1 MFIKKSIAIVK
12 DNNISFF
19 YLCSKDNTLCL
30 WILAIDLPHVDLNGL
45 TREDRRGKAAFNVLE
60 AGRIVVGKGLDDG
73 MATGTISTETMEDGL
88 GETDS
93 RSQLGI
99 GVERIVV
106 ARETVDE
113 GLVGATS
120 KYLNGIG
127 ITLRGCVTN
136 SLGTLGTLY
145 VLYV

>member
-1 MFIKKSIAIVK
+1 
-12 DNNISFF
+12 
-19 YLCSKDNTLCL
+19 
-30 WILAIDLPHVDLNGL
+30 
-45 TREDRRGKAAFNVLE
+45 
-60 AGRIVVGKGLDDG
+60 

-88 GETDS
+88 GETNS
-93 RSQLGI
+93 RGQLGI

-106 ARETVDE
+106 TRETVDE

-120 KYLNGIG
+120 KYLNGIR

-145 VLYV
+145 VLCVSHLLRVGKKKNV